1 MFQNPFSRSR
11 RNETEDPLENNEAF
25 PAYREAVSQPTPDL
39 PHQQMLRELYQ
50 AMNERTN
57 SNAAGII
64 GYDAVTVGPV
74 RVPGRTPTQP
84 PDPII
89 TLSQGGAIL
98 QIDRSD
104 YSFIDHDQIKPFCL
118 ALIQR
123 LRDRRQLSASNIQH
137 HLSEHIYSMFNNTRF
152 MHREARPL
160 VDQLQKIC
168 MNMFLEDAT
177 LFDEPLLVNPNI
189 EDNHSAY
196 NLHLNT
202 YNHVDGIHYDH
213 CLVLDIGNAVSLVPV
228 FHKNPGIPIEE
239 EHFYGLMSSFIN
251 QHIENG
257 KAFHAFLTITPEGI
271 KRSFVK
277 TDAITRIGYMRTK
290 DAMALITVRKPPM
303 PLPSTTL

>member
-11 RNETEDPLENNEAF
+11 RNETEDPLENNDAF
-25 PAYREAVSQPTPDL
+25 RVYEEAVSQPTRYL
-39 PHQQMLRELYQ
+39 PHEQMLSELYQ
-50 AMNERTN
+50 TMNQRAT
-57 SNAAGII
+57 SDATHIT
-64 GYDAVTVGPV
+64 GYDAVTVGP
-74 RVPGRTPTQP
+74 GNITGMTPTQP
-84 PDPII
+84 PEPIL

-98 QIDRSD
+98 QVDRSD
-104 YSFIDHDQIKPFCL
+104 YSFVDHDQIKPFCL

-123 LRDRRQLSASNIQH
+123 LRDRRYLSVSNIQH
-137 HLSEHIYSMFNNTRF
+137 HLSQYIYSMFNNTPF
-152 MHREARPL
+152 SHREARPL
-160 VDQLQKIC
+160 VDQLQKMC
-168 MNMFLEDAT
+168 MNMFLEDAA
-177 LFDEPLLVNPNI
+177 LFDESLLVNPNI

-257 KAFHAFLTITPEGI
+257 KAFHAFLTITPDGI

-290 DAMALITVRKPPM
+290 DAMALISVRKPPM
-303 PLPSTTL
+303 PLPSITL